1 MPARKKTRADRVAET
16 FDELYRVGKARAR
29 LTEEEITVMLGFK
42 TRGAL
47 LRRREQPLY
56 FTLGEIL
63 ILGAAFRWTPE
74 EWSALNRHLQG
85 GKAS

>member
-1 MPARKKTRADRVAET
+1 MPAKRKTRSDRVAET
-16 FDELYRVGKARAR
+16 FGELYRVGKARAQ
-29 LTEEEITVMLGFK
+29 LTEEQITTMLGFK

-63 ILGAAFRWTPE
+63 TLGTAFRWTPE
-74 EWSALNRHLQG
+74 EWNALNQHLQG